1 MKKRLLFTLFI
12 FFGSIQLFA
21 THISGGEVYWKCI
34 SGTGNY
40 VFYLDLYSDCGNPTA
55 IPIGVTYNLQVYN
68 TPRPNNGTLSSIPLT
83 YLVPEPGVILGPNA
97 GEVIAPLCNGCSN
110 SGQPLNC
117 NFSTRNKGTLEKI
130 TYRSQPIVLSGKPPS
145 NGWVFGYTSGCCRS
159 SDIQN
164 LSNTSASFF
173 FKAIMYGDGRA
184 SQYPCYDNSPQFMA
198 HVEPAL
204 CEGYDFQFNSNV
216 VDNEFD
222 SLSYQWANV
231 VNSSASTTIYQPVF
245 APWEVGFSRTNPT
258 PTTAQNPLNKS
269 ATLNAR
275 TGDINFNTILPT
287 SVPANR
293 FGIYVASIQV
303 DSWRRNATTG
313 QRAKV
318 ATVFRDMSFGI
329 FRCPNIDFYYLDALN
344 DTIRID
350 QKNLPPSL
358 EVNGR
363 KNIKSID
370 TTLGFGD
377 SLVLDYRLINNGISP
392 CGVNRVTDVYMVPM
406 GVQFDSLYSSSNGN
420 CMLPPCATL
429 FPAPTGQLNRISA
442 SRTLNTQ
449 FKWAVDCS
457 HLAPIG
463 SNGAAD
469 KTRLFQFVFKLYD
482 DFCPIPLVSYSSLN
496 VTVELL
502 KVPDAP
508 KIYCFDRTA
517 NGIKFAYEAVSYH
530 PDRFSKIEVY
540 LGQRALNSTAPFV
553 FSSSPSKTIVT
564 YTAQDSLSNSILQ
577 SNMEYAIKL
586 KQIDSVCG
594 NVASSALSN
603 LASIR
608 YADLVLF
615 RFNFE
620 NNVLSVL
627 NQFVGTFQW
636 SRNGVAIPNSNA
648 KSIPIT
654 SSGTYRLEVTIG
666 SCVLL
671 SPPYTL
677 TYVGL
682 QEDLREYS
690 SLIVYPNP
698 TTKQI
703 NIGGLLDHEEIKSIR
718 LYNLKGELVIS
729 EYGERLIDLSSLQNQ
744 LYFLR
749 VETTLRGITKKIIKQ

>member
-1 MKKRLLFTLFI
+1 MKKRFLFTLFI

-40 VFYLDLYSDCGNPTA
+40 VFYLDLFKDCSNLS
-55 IPIGVTYNLQVYN
+55 PITTGTNFKIKVYN
-68 TPRPNNGTLSSIPLT
+68 SPLPNNGTLNEIQLT
-83 YLVPEPGVILGPNA
+83 LVTPDPSTILGPGG
-97 GEVIAPLCNGCSN
+97 GESITPLCSGCSN
-110 SGQPLNC
+110 SAQPLTC
-117 NFSTRNKGTLEKI
+117 NFPTGDIGTMEKY
-130 TYRSQPIVLSGKPPS
+130 TYRSQPITLTGQPPS
-145 NGWVFGYTSGCCRS
+145 NGWVFGYTSPCCRS
-159 SDIQN
+159 NDIQN

-184 SQYPCYDNSPQFMA
+184 SQQPCYDSSPQFMA
-198 HVEPAL
+198 NIEPIV
-204 CEGYDFQFNSNV
+204 CQGYDYQFNSHV
-216 VDNEFD
+216 VDPEFD
-222 SLSYQWANV
+222 SLTFQWANV
-231 VNSSASTTIYQPVF
+231 VNANPNPTTYQPIF

-269 ATLNAR
+269 ATLNAK
-275 TGDINFNTILPT
+275 TGDVNFNAVLP
-287 SVPANR
+287 SSIAANR
-293 FGIYVASIQV
+293 FGAYVASIQV
-303 DSWRRNATTG
+303 DSWRKNVATG
-313 QRAKV
+313 QRSKV
-318 ATVFRDMSFGI
+318 STVYRDMVFNIS
-329 FRCPNIDFYYLDALN
+329 RCPNIDFYYLDALN

-370 TTLGFGD
+370 TILGFGD
-377 SLVLDYRLINNGISP
+377 SLVLDYRLIDNGISP
-392 CGVNRVTDVYMVPM
+392 CGANRVTDVYMVPM

-429 FPAPTGQLNRISA
+429 FPAPAGQPQRISA
-442 SRTLNTQ
+442 SRSLSTQ

-463 SNGAAD
+463 GGGAAD

-482 DFCPIPLVSYSSLN
+482 DFCPIPLVNYSSLN

-608 YADLVLF
+608 YADLVSF

-654 SSGTYRLEVTIG
+654 SSGTYRLEVAIG

-671 SPPYTL
+671 SPPYML

-682 QEDLREYS
+682 QDELRNSS
-690 SLIVYPNP
+690 SLTVYPNP
-698 TTKQI
+698 TTNQI
-703 NIGGLLDHEEIKSIR
+703 NIGGLLDHEKVKSIR

-729 EYGERLIDLSSLQNQ
+729 EYGEHLIDLSSLQNQ